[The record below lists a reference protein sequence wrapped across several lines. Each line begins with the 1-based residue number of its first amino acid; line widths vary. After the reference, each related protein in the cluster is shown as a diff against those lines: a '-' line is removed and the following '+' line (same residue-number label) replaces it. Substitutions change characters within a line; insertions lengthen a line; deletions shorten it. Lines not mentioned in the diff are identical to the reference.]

1 MHSPILFGY
10 GCNPHFSR
18 STHPCPGTLPAPL
31 AGHVVLAQPGTPEIG
46 QDQIGIE
53 QPKMWI

>member
-18 STHPCPGTLPAPL
+18 NTHPCPGTLPAPL

-46 QDQIGIE
+46 QDQLG
-53 QPKMWI
+53 